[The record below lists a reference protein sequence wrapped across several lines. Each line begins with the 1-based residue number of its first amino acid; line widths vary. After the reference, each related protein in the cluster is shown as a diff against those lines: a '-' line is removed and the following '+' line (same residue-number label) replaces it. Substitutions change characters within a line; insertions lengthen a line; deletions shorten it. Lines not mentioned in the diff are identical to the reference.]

1 VSGSRILGL
10 DFGSKKIGVAVSDEL
25 RLTAHGLEN
34 IKARPA
40 EKTLEVLK
48 QVAREYN
55 VAEIVIGLPLN
66 MDGTSGPGAEAARA
80 FAERV
85 EAELSVK
92 VYLSDERL
100 TTVMA
105 EKTLLEANLSRE
117 KRKKLRD
124 RIAAVLILQN
134 FLDPGAHG
142 S

>member
-1 VSGSRILGL
+1 MSMSRIIGL
-10 DFGSKKIGVAVSDEL
+10 DFGAKRIGVAVSDEL

-34 IKARPA
+34 ITARPTERA
-40 EKTLEVLK
+40 IEVLK
-48 QVAREYN
+48 LLAREYN

-66 MDGTSGPGAEAARA
+66 MNGTSGPGAEAACA
-80 FAERV
+80 FAARV
-85 EAELSVK
+85 ESELSVK
-92 VYLSDERL
+92 VHLSDERL

-105 EKTLLEANLSRE
+105 EKVLLEANLSRE

-134 FLDPGAHG
+134 FLDQGSHG

>member
-1 VSGSRILGL
+1 MNEGRIIGL

-34 IKARPA
+34 IRARPA
-40 EKTLEVLK
+40 ERAIEVLK
-48 QVAREYN
+48 QLTREYN
-55 VAEIVIGLPLN
+55 VAGIVIGLPLN

-80 FAERV
+80 FAAQLES
-85 EAELSVK
+85 ELSVE
-92 VYLSDERL
+92 VHLSDERL

-124 RIAAVLILQN
+124 RLAAVLILQN
-134 FLDPGAHG
+134 FLDQGAHG
-142 S
+142 A

>member
-1 VSGSRILGL
+1 MSGGRIIGL

-34 IKARPA
+34 VRARPPEEA
-40 EKTLEVLK
+40 LKVLK
-48 QVAREYN
+48 ELAREYN
-55 VAEIVIGLPLN
+55 AAEIVIGLPLN

-80 FAERV
+80 FAARLRV
-85 EAELSVK
+85 ELSVK
-92 VYLSDERL
+92 VHLSDERL

-134 FLDPGAHG
+134 FLDQGAHG
-142 S
+142 G

>member
-1 VSGSRILGL
+1 MSGGRILGL

-34 IKARPA
+34 IRARPA
-40 EKTLEVLK
+40 EKALEVLK

-55 VAEIVIGLPLN
+55 VGEIVIGLPLN
-66 MDGTSGPGAEAARA
+66 MDGTSGPGAEAARI
-80 FAERV
+80 FAGQV

-134 FLDPGAHG
+134 FLDQGAHG
-142 S
+142 G

>member
-1 VSGSRILGL
+1 MSEGRILGL

-34 IKARPA
+34 VRARPA
-40 EKTLEVLK
+40 EQALEVLK
-48 QVAREYN
+48 QLAREYN

-66 MDGTSGPGAEAARA
+66 MDGTSGPAAEAARA
-80 FAERV
+80 FAVRLESK
-85 EAELSVK
+85 LSVE
-92 VYLSDERL
+92 VHLSDERL

-105 EKTLLEANLSRE
+105 EKTLLEANLSRA

-134 FLDPGAHG
+134 FLDQGGHG
-142 S
+142 D

>member
-1 VSGSRILGL
+1 VSGGRVIGL

-34 IKARPA
+34 VRARPA
-40 EKTLEVLK
+40 EEALEVLK
-48 QVAREYN
+48 QLVREYN
-55 VAEIVIGLPLN
+55 AVEIVIGLPLN

-80 FAERV
+80 FAARLTS
-85 EAELSVK
+85 ELSVK
-92 VYLSDERL
+92 VHLSDERL

-134 FLDPGAHG
+134 FLDQGAHG
-142 S
+142 E

>member
-1 VSGSRILGL
+1 MSEGRIIGL

-34 IKARPA
+34 VRARPTEQA
-40 EKTLEVLK
+40 LEVLK
-48 QVAREYN
+48 QLAREYN

-66 MDGTSGPGAEAARA
+66 MDGTSGPAAEAARA
-80 FAERV
+80 FAVRLV
-85 EAELSVK
+85 SELSVE
-92 VYLSDERL
+92 VHLSDERL

-124 RIAAVLILQN
+124 RLAAVLILQN
-134 FLDPGAHG
+134 FLDQGSHG
-142 S
+142 G

>member
-1 VSGSRILGL
+1 MSEGRILGL

-40 EKTLEVLK
+40 EKALEVLK

-80 FAERV
+80 FAGRV
-85 EAELSVK
+85 ESELSVK
-92 VYLSDERL
+92 VSLSDERL

-134 FLDPGAHG
+134 FLDQGDHG
-142 S
+142 G